1 MSRKKLQFLD
11 HSNTITLRH
20 LNASKLH
27 LNKRGTQVLSNVF
40 AGAIS
45 NINNWKFVL
54 HSLASDNVPTTN
66 DYDENK
72 AKFKVGAISAGN
84 LNAIRKRNINRLII
98 G

>member
-40 AGAIS
+40 SGAIS
-45 NINNWKFVL
+45 NINN
-54 HSLASDNVPTTN
+54 
-66 DYDENK
+66 
-72 AKFKVGAISAGN
+72 
-84 LNAIRKRNINRLII
+84 
-98 G
+98 